1 MIHELRHAFRAL
13 RRSPGFAAASVLT
26 LGLGIGASTAVFSVV
41 NVVFFRPLPF
51 AHEDRLVRLRDVLR
65 AADGNLQESNTSAV
79 SFEAIRSQNRVFE
92 AIAAFTYG
100 SATAPG
106 AEAPERLSVVGTT
119 APLGS
124 TLGVRTVIGR
134 DLTDE
139 ELIFGRDSRV
149 ALVSSA
155 LWERR
160 FGSKAAMEAVLPLDG
175 VPHAVV
181 GVLPPGFHFPYDADV
196 WVPARLVPGDE
207 PAVFARLR
215 PGVSLARAN
224 ADLATIAARLVA
236 AHARM
241 GRGFGMSATPARR
254 SLVGDEHRVAL
265 GLLALVGA
273 LLLLTGA
280 DVASLLLARSL
291 SRRTEHAIRSALGA
305 SRARLAGPVVAE
317 AATLALCAAAAGL
330 AVSLALQGP
339 LSTLIPDNLRHQL
352 GLARPPLDLRTL
364 AFALVAAVVTAVL
377 CAAGPV
383 WKGSRE
389 GPGAALGE
397 ARRAFGLSHRE
408 GRVLGTL
415 VSAEIAL
422 AMALLCGAGS
432 FALHLDREER
442 RDLGLRPEGA
452 LALQLALPQRFS
464 AGAARCDAVD
474 AILRE
479 IRAVPGVAQ
488 AGVTTVN
495 PLSGGTWVV
504 PIEVEGASTP
514 DPAFR
519 FLANYRVITPE
530 LLAALGVERLE
541 GRDFEPR
548 DGQAAP
554 PVALVSRSL
563 ARRFWPGA
571 SAIGRRLR
579 TAGAGQTA
587 WATVAG
593 VVSDVADAGDVK
605 DTWYVPY
612 AQHAASAGTEEVYVV
627 VRAMG
632 GTSEASLSAPL
643 RRAIARVDPSLSA
656 YAVTTL
662 SQVRREV
669 LARERL
675 GSFLIAL
682 LAAFGTMVAL
692 IGTYGVTTYRMERRR
707 RDIGLRIALG
717 ARPGRA
723 LRETLREGLSPVVAG
738 VGCGALLTLV
748 EAVGLPRAIPGLQ
761 RLPAALAA
769 SIGAGL
775 FAAALLGILA
785 PARRLSRMD
794 PGEVLKEG

>member
-1 MIHELRHAFRAL
+1 MIHELRHAVRAL
-13 RRSPGFAAASVLT
+13 RRSPAFAATSILT
-26 LGLGIGASTAVFSVV
+26 LALGIGASTAVFSVV

-51 AHEDRLVRLRDVLR
+51 AHEHRLVRLRDFLR
-65 AADGNLQESNTSAV
+65 AADGSLEESNTSAV
-79 SFEAIRSQNRVFE
+79 SFEAIRTQNRVFE

-134 DLTDE
+134 DLTDR
-139 ELIFGRDSRV
+139 ELVLGRDSRV

-160 FGSKAAMEAVLPLDG
+160 FGSKAVAEAVLPLDG

-181 GVLPPGFHFPYDADV
+181 GVLSPGFHFPYDADV
-196 WVPARLVPGDE
+196 WVPARLAPGDE
-207 PAVFARLR
+207 PAVFARLL

-224 ADLATIAARLVA
+224 SDLATIAARLVA
-236 AHARM
+236 RAQK
-241 GRGFGMSATPARR
+241 GRGFGMSAMPARR
-254 SLVGDEHRVAL
+254 SLIGDEHRVAL
-265 GLLALVGA
+265 GLLVLVGA

-291 SRRTEHAIRSALGA
+291 SRRGEHAIRAALGA
-305 SRARLAGPVVAE
+305 SRARLAAPVAAE
-317 AATLALCAAAAGL
+317 AAVLALCAAAAGL
-330 AVSLALQGP
+330 VVSLALQGP
-339 LSTLIPDNLRHQL
+339 LSTLVPDNLRHQL
-352 GLARPPLDLRTL
+352 GLARPSLDFRTL
-364 AFALVAAVVTAVL
+364 AFALAAAAVAGVL
-377 CAAGPV
+377 CAAAPV
-383 WKGSRE
+383 WKGSRDAP
-389 GPGAALGE
+389 GPALRESG
-397 ARRAFGLSHRE
+397 RAFGLSRRE
-408 GRVLGTL
+408 GRVLGVL
-415 VSAEIAL
+415 VAAEVAL

-432 FALHLDREER
+432 FALHLGREER
-442 RDLGLRPEGA
+442 RELGLRTEGA
-452 LALQLALPQRFS
+452 LAMQLALPQRFS
-464 AGAARCDAVD
+464 EGTPRSNAVD

-479 IRAVPGVAQ
+479 IRAVPGVAR
-488 AGVTTVN
+488 AGATTVN

-504 PIEVEGASTP
+504 PIEVEGAAAP

-530 LLAALGVERLE
+530 LLAALGAQRVE

-571 SAIGRRLR
+571 PTIGRRLR
-579 TAGAGQTA
+579 IAASRQAA
-587 WATVAG
+587 WATVVG
-593 VVSDVADAGDVK
+593 VVGDVADAGDVK

-612 AQHAASAGTEEVYVV
+612 AQNAAAAGTEEVHVM
-627 VRAMG
+627 VRAAG
-632 GTSEASLSAPL
+632 GVSAASLAAPV

-656 YAVTTL
+656 YAVATL

-669 LARERL
+669 LARDRL
-675 GSFLIAL
+675 GSLLIAL
-682 LAAFGTMVAL
+682 LAAFGTL
-692 IGTYGVTTYRMERRR
+692 IAVLGTYGVASYRMERRR
-707 RDIGLRIALG
+707 RDIGLRIVLG
-717 ARPGRA
+717 ARPARA

-738 VGCGALLTLV
+738 IGGGALLSLL
-748 EAVGLPRAIPGLQ
+748 EAAGLPRAVPGLEK
-761 RLPAALAA
+761 LPAALAA
-769 SIGAGL
+769 AIGAGL
-775 FAAALLGILA
+775 FAAALAGTLA
-785 PARRLSRMD
+785 PALRLSRMD